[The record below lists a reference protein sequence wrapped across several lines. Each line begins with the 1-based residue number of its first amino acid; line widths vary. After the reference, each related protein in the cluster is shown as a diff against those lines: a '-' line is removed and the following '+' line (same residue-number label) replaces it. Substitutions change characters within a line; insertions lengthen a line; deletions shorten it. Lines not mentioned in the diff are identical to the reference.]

1 MSKNVSNENRTL
13 RELII
18 DLVAPDISDGKK
30 FLNKVVIPVLA
41 LATVFYANR
50 GVRDYLFTRELTRAD
65 YKVEACSDRE
75 VDFCWKWVS
84 KPEDDNTRQQNIGW
98 TLKENDFVNPITFV
112 YPWGRTNEISER
124 ALQIAEKYVKV
135 VR

>member
-1 MSKNVSNENRTL
+1 MSKNLTDL
-13 RELII
+13 ITELI
-18 DLVAPDISDGKK
+18 APDISDRNK
-30 FLNKVVIPVLA
+30 FMNKLVIPVLA

-50 GVRDYLFTRELTRAD
+50 GVRDYLFTRELTRAG

-98 TLKENDFVNPITFV
+98 TLKENDLVNPIIFV
-112 YPWGRTNEISER
+112 YPWDRTNEISER